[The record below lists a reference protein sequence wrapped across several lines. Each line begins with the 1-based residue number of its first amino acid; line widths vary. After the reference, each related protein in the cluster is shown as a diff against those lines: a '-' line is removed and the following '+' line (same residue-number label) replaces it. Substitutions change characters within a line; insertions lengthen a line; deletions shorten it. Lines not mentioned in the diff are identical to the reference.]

1 MRKLGLAIV
10 ALALV
15 GFVSGLAWAEP
26 ATKHGVAAADGQIIP
41 VTNVTDNWSD
51 ILVGTFKTGGAKDM
65 TVDFTAECV
74 LVTDTNAT
82 KGSGGKDRSTASLRV
97 RVLVDGV
104 EAIPGP
110 VTLCQRVV
118 ELEFDGDGF
127 LSADTIDLLIN
138 TLSTHGFN
146 FVALDVGNGAHT
158 VQVQGQVFIAN
169 LRGGPSAAFLL
180 KRSMIAEEVNLKGT
194 GDFSIVAPQCSDGI
208 DNDDDGTLDDSSINA
223 ANPDTDCSGIA
234 DNDESS

>member
-1 MRKLGLAIV
+1 MRKLGLAIA
-10 ALALV
+10 ALALA
-15 GFVSGLAWAEP
+15 GFMSGPAWAEP
-26 ATKHGVAAADGQIIP
+26 ATKHGVAAADGKIVP
-41 VTNVTDNWSD
+41 ATSTVDAWTD
-51 ILVGTFKTGGAKDM
+51 ILTATFKTGGAKDM

-74 LVTDTNAT
+74 LITDNNAE
-82 KGSGGKDRSTASLRV
+82 KGNAKKDRSTASLRV

-146 FVALDVGNGAHT
+146 FVALDVGQGLHT
-158 VQVQGQVFIAN
+158 VKVQGQVFLAD

-208 DNDDDGTLDDSSINA
+208 DNDNDGTLDHSSINA
-223 ANPDTDCSGIA
+223 ANPDTDCSSIA

>member
-1 MRKLGLAIV
+1 MKKLGLAV
-10 ALALV
+10 ATVAMLAFA
-15 GFVSGLAWAEP
+15 GSAWAEP

-41 VTNVTDNWSD
+41 ITNVADNWSD

-65 TVDFTAECV
+65 TIDFTAECV
-74 LVTDTNAT
+74 LITDNNAS
-82 KGSGGKDRSTASLRV
+82 KGGGNKDRSTASLRV
-97 RVLVDGV
+97 RVLVDGS

-146 FVALDVGNGAHT
+146 FVALDVGNGPHT
-158 VQVQGQVFIAN
+158 VQVQGQVFLAD

-194 GDFSIVAPQCSDGI
+194 GDFSIIAPECSDGI
-208 DNDDDGTLDDSSINA
+208 DNDDDGELDAAEINA
-223 ANPDTDCSGIA
+223 ANPDSDCTDIA
-234 DNDESS
+234 DDSED